1 MSIAEELWKGYVQL
15 YDQRRKY
22 GSLPK
27 SVRTS
32 ESFSGYITNL
42 KVGHSAI
49 LLEVSFR
56 KRDRFR
62 LPDKYVWWPARPKH
76 TAVAFG
82 CLARLNSWPFFFWG
96 GISLKYPHCEY
107 FTLRQFFRWRNP
119 ESFCLTFSTF
129 GWSTNSYLDVW
140 GSVVFACG
148 SKWGTPKIGWWSF
161 IYLSS
166 CLRLI

>member
-15 YDQRRKY
+15 YGQRRKY

-42 KVGHSAI
+42 KVGNSAI
-49 LLEVSFR
+49 LLEVSFW

-82 CLARLNSWPFFFWG
+82 CLARLNSCPFFFFFFWG
-96 GISLKYPHCEY
+96 GISSISRVANIWLLGNFFVGGIRNRFVWLLPHLVGQPIV
-107 FTLRQFFRWRNP
+107 TWM
-119 ESFCLTFSTF
+119 F
-129 GWSTNSYLDVW
+129 GAQWFLHVGQNEVHQRLDGDHLYTYL
-140 GSVVFACG
+140 AA
-148 SKWGTPKIGWWSF
+148 
-161 IYLSS
+161 
-166 CLRLI
+166 

>member
-1 MSIAEELWKGYVQL
+1 MSNFMTNEGSMVHYPKVFAHPNHSQGTSPTWKWDIQQFFLRFPFGKGI
-15 YDQRRKY
+15 D
-22 GSLPK
+22 
-27 SVRTS
+27 
-32 ESFSGYITNL
+32 SGFQTNMFGDL
-42 KVGHSAI
+42 QDPNTQPWLLVVWPGWIPGH
-49 LLEVSFR
+49 
-56 KRDRFR
+56 
-62 LPDKYVWWPARPKH
+62 
-76 TAVAFG
+76 
-82 CLARLNSWPFFFWG
+82 FFFWG